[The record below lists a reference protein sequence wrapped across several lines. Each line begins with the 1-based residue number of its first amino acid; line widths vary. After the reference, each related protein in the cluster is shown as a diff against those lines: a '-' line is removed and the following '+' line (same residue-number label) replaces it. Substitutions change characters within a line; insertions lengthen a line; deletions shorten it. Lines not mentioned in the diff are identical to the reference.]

1 MLCDF
6 LEKWLYIVK
15 WVVMKK
21 LFSECNRNFCNLV
34 EKFKRMPKKK
44 KCLLLVEIVAI
55 IILFYFVRIVNKAN
69 YSPTNWGNKPDIYYE
84 YYAAVDIGNGVNPY
98 NKVLDGNM
106 VWNKK
111 YATLFPLY
119 YYFLLGITTFSK
131 SVFIDFYHNFGK
143 VLYLSEFVSFL
154 FIYLQFARYNKK
166 LLGFAAG
173 AFLVLNRW
181 TIASIS
187 GSKQD
192 FIAIAILLASFYFLE
207 KRPRLAYL
215 LYGFSLGIKHLGIF
229 FSPIFLLPLIL
240 KKRKPKDFWI
250 DILVM
255 SLPIL
260 IPSLP
265 FIFDNLKSFFL
276 SIAFSFTR
284 APESDNG
291 ILYGYQKLLTLYN
304 THNYD
309 NLSTLTLLLPRL
321 PLVLFS
327 LLNIFMLFTRRVG
340 NFTYVLFAIIIFI
353 SFNPVYFDQ
362 YLLWM
367 APFILYS
374 GADYFGLEKEAYKK
388 TKAGS

>member
-1 MLCDF
+1 MNQIINNCKGRVCGL
-6 LEKWLYIVK
+6 
-15 WVVMKK
+15 
-21 LFSECNRNFCNLV
+21 S
-34 EKFKRMPKKK
+34 EKFIKMSRKDK
-44 KCLLLVEIVAI
+44 LLFLLQIVAI
-55 IILFYFVRIVNKAN
+55 VTLFYFVRIVNKAN

-84 YYAAVDIGNGVNPY
+84 YNAAVDIGNGVNPY
-98 NKVLDGNM
+98 NKVLEGNM

-111 YATLFPLY
+111 FATLFPLY
-119 YYFLLGITTFSK
+119 YYFLLGIVTLSK

-143 VLYLSEFVSFL
+143 VLFLFEFISFL
-154 FIYLQFARYNKK
+154 FVYLQFARYNKK

-181 TIASIS
+181 TISSIS

-207 KRPRLAYL
+207 KKPRLAYL

-240 KKRKPKDFWI
+240 KERKIKDFAI

-265 FIFDNLKSFFL
+265 FIFDNLRSFFL

-304 THNYD
+304 TQNYD
-309 NLSTLTLLLPRL
+309 NLSTFTLLLPRL

-327 LLNIFMLFTRRVG
+327 LLNIFMLFTRRIG
-340 NFTYVLFAIIIFI
+340 KFSYVLFAILIFI

-367 APFILYS
+367 TPFILYS
-374 GADYFGLEKEAYKK
+374 GADYFKIQENKISKSE
-388 TKAGS
+388 GS

>member
-1 MLCDF
+1 MNNIICSNKCRICCL
-6 LEKWLYIVK
+6 LGKIKKMSRKEK
-15 WVVMKK
+15 
-21 LFSECNRNFCNLV
+21 
-34 EKFKRMPKKK
+34 
-44 KCLLLVEIVAI
+44 LLLVLQIVAI
-55 IILFYFVRIVNKAN
+55 AVLFYFVRIVNKAN

-84 YYAAVDIGNGVNPY
+84 YNAAVEIGNGQNPY

-119 YYFLLGITTFSK
+119 YYFLLVIVTFSK

-143 VLYLSEFVSFL
+143 VLYLFEFISFL
-154 FIYLQFARYNKK
+154 FLYLQFARYNKK

-181 TIASIS
+181 TISSIA

-207 KRPRLAYL
+207 KKPRLAYL

-255 SLPIL
+255 SLPII

-265 FIFDNLKSFFL
+265 FIFDNFKSFFL
-276 SIAFSFTR
+276 SILFSFTR

-304 THNYD
+304 TQNYD

-327 LLNIFMLFTRRVG
+327 LLNIFMLFTRRIG
-340 NFTYVLFAIIIFI
+340 KFTYALFAIIIFI

-367 APFILYS
+367 TPLILYS
-374 GADYFGLEKEAYKK
+374 GADYFGQEEKVVKK
-388 TKAGS
+388 T